1 MAKEEKKAPKLRFN
15 GYTND
20 WERKKLGDVAENLS
34 YGLNLPS
41 TNYDGNNIY
50 LRITDIDDE
59 SHTLNRD
66 NLTSPNLGKFDK
78 NILDYKLTEND
89 VVFARTG
96 ASVGKTYV
104 YTPTDGNIYFAGFLV
119 RAKFKS
125 SILANFVFY
134 TTLTSKYLNYVKVT
148 SQRSGQPGVNAKEYG
163 NFAISITDST
173 EQFSIISLLKK
184 LDGTINLHERK
195 CEELALIKKALLQK
209 LFPKKDEFKPE
220 VRYKNF
226 SDAWEQQK
234 LGEVVNLRGR
244 IGFRGYKQTDLV
256 DKGQGAISFSPA
268 DIDEFG
274 NVLNCNNKYISWAKY
289 DESPEIQIAQGDILF
304 TKTASIGKIGYITKL
319 REKATINPQI
329 ALITPLKNENGYF
342 IFLSLRLDQFTKKV
356 RNIIGGSSVPTLSQ
370 EKLKLLTFMYPDT
383 SEQKEIGDFFKQLD
397 SLIALHQR
405 KLEKL
410 KQLKKFLLQNMF
422 I

>member
-1 MAKEEKKAPKLRFN
+1 MMAKEEKKAPKLRFN

-20 WERKKLGDVAENLS
+20 WERKKLGNVAENLS

-66 NLTSPNLGKFDK
+66 NLTSPNLRKFNK

-89 VVFARTG
+89 IVFARTG

-173 EQFSIISLLKK
+173 EQFRIISLLKK
-184 LDGTINLHERK
+184 LDSTINLHERK

-226 SDAWEQQK
+226 SDAWEQRK
-234 LGEVVNLRGR
+234 LNNFLETSKLKNLNHK
-244 IGFRGYKQTDLV
+244 FK
-256 DKGQGAISFSPA
+256 K
-268 DIDEFG
+268 E
-274 NVLNCNNKYISWAKY
+274 
-289 DESPEIQIAQGDILF
+289 DILSVSGDYGIVNQMEF
-304 TKTASIGKIGYITKL
+304 QGRSFAGASLKNYRVVEKQNVVYTKSPLKANPYGIIKANKGNKGIVSTLYAVYKTKGDVSANFVEYYFANNYRLNAYLKPIVNKGAKNTILISDDNAINGKVIFPLDHVEQKKIG
-319 REKATINPQI
+319 A
-329 ALITPLKNENGYF
+329 
-342 IFLSLRLDQFTKKV
+342 FLA
-356 RNIIGGSSVPTLSQ
+356 
-370 EKLKLLTFMYPDT
+370 
-383 SEQKEIGDFFKQLD
+383 DFD
-397 SLIALHQR
+397 SLITLHQG

-410 KQLKKFLLQNMF
+410 KKMKKFLLQNMF

>member
-20 WERKKLGDVAENLS
+20 WEHVKPKKYLKISKVPGSNGLIAKKLTVKLWGKGVVEKDTTFNGSENTKYFTRKSGQLIYGKLDFLHAAFGIVPQNLNNYESTADSPAFDINDVGDRIFLINYFLRPEFYLKNGEKANGSRKAKRIHEETF
-34 YGLNLPS
+34 LNMPMQAPIKS
-41 TNYDGNNIY
+41 EQEKIAK
-50 LRITDIDDE
+50 
-59 SHTLNRD
+59 TLN
-66 NLTSPNLGKFDK
+66 S
-78 NILDYKLTEND
+78 
-89 VVFARTG
+89 
-96 ASVGKTYV
+96 
-104 YTPTDGNIYFAGFLV
+104 
-119 RAKFKS
+119 
-125 SILANFVFY
+125 
-134 TTLTSKYLNYVKVT
+134 LN
-148 SQRSGQPGVNAKEYG
+148 N
-163 NFAISITDST
+163 
-173 EQFSIISLLKK
+173 
-184 LDGTINLHERK
+184 TIQLHERK
-195 CEELALIKKALLQK
+195 YEELTIIKQALLQK
-209 LFPKKDEFKPE
+209 LFPKKDEIKPE
-220 VRYKNF
+220 VRYENF
-226 SDAWEQQK
+226 SDAWEQRK

-397 SLIALHQR
+397 SLIALHQC

>member
-20 WERKKLGDVAENLS
+20 WEHVKPKKYLKISKVPGSNGLIAKKLTVKLWGKGVVEKDTTFNGSENTKYFTRKSGQLMYGKLDFLHAAFGIVPQNLNNYESTADSPAFDINDVGDRIFLINYFLRPEFYLKNGEKANGSRKAKRIHEETF
-34 YGLNLPS
+34 LNMPMQAPIKS
-41 TNYDGNNIY
+41 EQEKIAK
-50 LRITDIDDE
+50 
-59 SHTLNRD
+59 TLN
-66 NLTSPNLGKFDK
+66 S
-78 NILDYKLTEND
+78 
-89 VVFARTG
+89 
-96 ASVGKTYV
+96 
-104 YTPTDGNIYFAGFLV
+104 
-119 RAKFKS
+119 
-125 SILANFVFY
+125 
-134 TTLTSKYLNYVKVT
+134 LN
-148 SQRSGQPGVNAKEYG
+148 N
-163 NFAISITDST
+163 
-173 EQFSIISLLKK
+173 
-184 LDGTINLHERK
+184 TIQLHERK
-195 CEELALIKKALLQK
+195 YEELTIIKQALLQK
-209 LFPKKDEFKPE
+209 LFPKKDEIKPE
-220 VRYKNF
+220 VRYENF
-226 SDAWEQQK
+226 SDAWEQRK

-397 SLIALHQR
+397 SLIALHQC